1 MTVRALRAVEQAE
14 LLIWA
19 DSLVAPEIAALA
31 PANCERLRSG
41 NLTLEVVMDAMLDGI
56 RRGKR
61 VSVSMMA
68 TPACTALCRSKSL
81 DWLMLTWQLKSSP
94 ASAPIRPLPLH
105 SMPSSPS
112 LVWCKLSC

>member
-1 MTVRALRAVEQAE
+1 MRGTVQIVGAGPGAPDLMTVRALRAVEQAE

-61 VSVSMMA
+61 VVRLHDGDPCLYGA
-68 TPACTALCRSKSL
+68 LQEQIARLADADVACLLYT
-81 DWLMLTWQLKSSP
+81 
-94 ASAPIRPLPLH
+94 
-105 SMPSSPS
+105 SPS
-112 LVWCKLSC
+112 PRD